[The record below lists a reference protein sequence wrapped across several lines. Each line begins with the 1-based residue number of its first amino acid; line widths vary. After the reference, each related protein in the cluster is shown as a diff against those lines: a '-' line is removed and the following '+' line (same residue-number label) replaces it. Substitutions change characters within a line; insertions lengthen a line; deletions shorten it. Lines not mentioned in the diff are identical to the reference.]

1 MLPNQSQQ
9 MQRAHSLD
17 LALRTPGVCNG
28 SDVLKLAAAYQAY
41 IIGGTPESAGAGEV
55 SAKPVEATDKA

>member
-41 IIGGTPESAGAGEV
+41 ITGEAPESAGTGEV
-55 SAKPVEATDKA
+55 GAKPVEATSKA